1 MWRFGIPVL
10 IILTLLPL
18 AACAVS
24 ALLLPE
30 TVPLHI
36 NIQGEIDRWGSKWE
50 LLVIMSVTSVVCNA
64 LCTFCY
70 VFAPKLKAGAFECAG
85 RQRRPGASDPSFV
98 APQCFATIYRII
110 MFTASHWGRY
120 NGTHVTPAAASCS
133 PALRCAFAAR
143 RAYRRWRLIAQHRLS
158 LRKVNKR
165 PDVNVLA
172 LMEDAVDDLP
182 IVIPIENRIPIC
194 EHGAERSSLQKTPA
208 PAASPPRA
216 RGAARFEAV
225 RSRPMCDRRS
235 SEPFPTKKGARLP

>member
-70 VFAPKLKAGAFECAG
+70 VFAPKLKSRGLLNAPDGNVGLARQILIGAVVFCDVISIG
-85 RQRRPGASDPSFV
+85 
-98 APQCFATIYRII
+98 II
-110 MFTASHWGRY
+110 FMFTAI
-120 NGTHVTPAAASCS
+120 
-133 PALRCAFAAR
+133 ALG
-143 RAYRRWRLIAQHRLS
+143 
-158 LRKVNKR
+158 
-165 PDVNVLA
+165 
-172 LMEDAVDDLP
+172 AV
-182 IVIPIENRIPIC
+182 
-194 EHGAERSSLQKTPA
+194 
-208 PAASPPRA
+208 
-216 RGAARFEAV
+216 
-225 RSRPMCDRRS
+225 
-235 SEPFPTKKGARLP
+235 